1 MTKQKTR
8 RELVHVKRED
18 QMMVL
23 ERVFGRVF
31 DDADDLGMDIERV
44 DLAGTAVDIEQEV
57 TQLELRLHRG
67 FRGIERGYLGGKHG
81 DLGVDLVEG

>member
-1 MTKQKTR
+1 
-8 RELVHVKRED
+8 
-18 QMMVL
+18 MMVL

-67 FRGIERGYLGGKHG
+67 FRGIERGCLYGRIGDGLSGKSSASTTTRSSS
-81 DLGVDLVEG
+81 LY